1 MNSLK
6 EISPAVKATLKSEW
20 HPTRNKGVKFD
31 DLSAKTN
38 LPVWWLCSKNAK
50 HEWSARFR
58 NRVIDGDGC
67 PYCSGRKVLREDS
80 FGAQYP
86 EMLAEWH
93 PTKNGSLDPFS
104 FRPHSNKQV
113 WWQCRTPYKHEWR
126 TTVSTRVSNG
136 SGCKQ
141 CVNIP
146 NPLSNAFPHI
156 AKQWHPTKNGKLTA
170 DDVSAGSK
178 MKAWWQCESDRTH
191 VWQASVYGRTKA
203 NSRCRF
209 CAKKTPPKRW
219 ATLDISF
226 PELAAQWHPTKNG
239 SRKPSDVYPSSKEKA
254 WWVCPVDPSH
264 VWDAI
269 IGNRAKLGNGCRF
282 CAPRS
287 RYVSLG
293 RSFADCF
300 PQLAAEWH
308 PTKNAPLKPSDVMP
322 GSSERVWWQCKTNP
336 THEWDATITTRTHKK
351 SRGLCPHCSG
361 QIVSSA
367 NSLQAKYPEIAKE
380 WHPTKN
386 APLTPDKIKRASGKR
401 VWWRCSVNPSHEWL
415 ARVKNRTIL
424 RNGCP
429 NCALF
434 HSAESNTNYIET
446 FENDIHGLRALA
458 KQEPHKAARLRQAFL
473 RMLYSSAI
481 TALETYLSD
490 AFYQTVI
497 KDEALIE
504 RLILTTPE
512 FKDKKYSLSELF
524 EWKKQT
530 NEKVSE
536 YLFNIV
542 WHNLAKV
549 RCMYSDVLGVKF
561 PDDAGSVYV
570 AVVIRHDIVH
580 RGGKTKS
587 GRPHNFRE
595 SDIEKLFASI
605 ETFVAAV
612 DVQLKVRNEVH

>member
-1 MNSLK
+1 MASSAA
-6 EISPAVKATLKSEW
+6 ITALKSEW
-20 HPTRNKGVKFD
+20 HPTRNRGVKFD
-31 DLSAKTN
+31 DLSEKTN
-38 LPVWWLCSKNAK
+38 LKVWWLCSKDPK
-50 HEWSARFR
+50 HEWQARFR

-80 FGAQYP
+80 FGARFP
-86 EMLAEWH
+86 KILAEWH

-104 FRPHSNKQV
+104 FRPKSNKRV
-113 WWQCRTPYKHEWR
+113 WWQCQTPYKHEWQ
-126 TTVSTRVSNG
+126 TTVCTRVRYN
-136 SGCKQ
+136 SGCEK
-141 CVNIP
+141 CNHTP
-146 NPLSNAFPHI
+146 KPLSKVFPEI

-170 DDVSAGSK
+170 NDVSIGSK
-178 MKAWWQCESDRTH
+178 IKAWWLCEKDPTH
-191 VWQASVYGRTKA
+191 EWPVRVYGRTRAK
-203 NSRCRF
+203 SGCPF
-209 CAKKTPPKRW
+209 CAKKTPAKRLP
-219 ATLDISF
+219 ALHISF
-226 PELAAQWHPTKNG
+226 PKLAAQWHPTKNG
-239 SRKPSDVYPSSKEKA
+239 KLKASDVFPNSTKEA
-254 WWVCPVDPSH
+254 WWICPVNPNH
-264 VWDAI
+264 VWPASI
-269 IGNRAKLGNGCRF
+269 RNRAILGNGCRF

-287 RYVSLG
+287 KYISSG
-293 RSFADCF
+293 QSFADRF

-308 PTKNAPLKPSDVMP
+308 PTKNGALKPSEVKP
-322 GSSERVWWQCKTNP
+322 GSSVRVWWQCKINP
-336 THEWDATITTRTHKK
+336 THEWQATITVRTQKK

-367 NSLQAKYPEIAKE
+367 NSLQAKHPDVAKE

-386 APLTPDKIKRASGKR
+386 IPLTPDTIKRASGRK
-401 VWWRCSVNPSHEWL
+401 VWWRCSINPSHEWL

-429 NCALF
+429 YCAVF
-434 HSAESNTNYIET
+434 HSAESNANYLET
-446 FENDIHGLRALA
+446 FENDFSTLRALS
-458 KQEPHKAARLRQAFL
+458 KQEPPKTARLRQAFL

-504 RLILTTPE
+504 KLMLTTPE
-512 FKDKKYSLSELF
+512 FRDKKYSLSELV

-549 RCMYSDVLGVKF
+549 RCMYRDVLGTNF
-561 PDDAGSVYV
+561 PDDSDAVHA

-587 GRPHNFRE
+587 GKPHNFRE
-595 SDIEKLFASI
+595 SDIEKLFAAI
-605 ETFVAAV
+605 EGFVKEI
-612 DVQLKVRNEVH
+612 DLQLKARIQ